1 MFKSI
6 NLIVVL
12 LLITICIPLTVMA
25 ETVSRTVAV
34 VNGVDLSEADL
45 NQEINII
52 MPMSQPF
59 HGKISDEKK
68 AKIRSEAMKVLVD
81 YELMAQDARGKGL
94 KIPQEVIDGEMGKLI
109 KKFKSKEELAA
120 AYKGAGFTD
129 KTFLRIM
136 ERRLLAEK
144 IHAVEVDGKL
154 SVTPEKLKNYYDS
167 NISKYNK
174 PEEFRASHILIKVD
188 PSSSKEKRLALR
200 ASADSILKRLKDGE
214 KFEEIAVN
222 ESDDDSKNKGGD
234 LGYFH
239 AGQTIPEFNDALTK
253 LKVGETSPVIESLYG
268 FHIIRLTDKRPSR
281 QVPFDEVQ
289 DKIRKD
295 MIATQKKKLQD
306 DWMDG
311 LYKKAKITYPGEK

>member
-1 MFKSI
+1 MSKSI
-6 NLIVVL
+6 NLIVAL
-12 LLITICIPLTVMA
+12 LLITVCVPLTVRA

-45 NQEINII
+45 NQEINTI

-68 AKIRSEAMKVLVD
+68 AKIRSDAMKVLVD
-81 YELMAQDARGKGL
+81 YELMAQDALGKGI
-94 KIPQEVIDGEMGKLI
+94 KIPQAVIDGEMDKLV
-109 KKFKSKEELAA
+109 KKFKSKKDLVK

-136 ERRLLAEK
+136 QRRLLAEK
-144 IHAVEVDGKL
+144 IHALEVDGKV
-154 SVTPEKLKNYYDS
+154 SVTPEKLKSYYDS

-188 PSSSKEKRLALR
+188 PSSNKEKRLALR

-253 LKVGETSPVIESLYG
+253 LKVGETSPVVESLYG
-268 FHIIRLTDKRPSR
+268 FHIIRLTDKRPAR
-281 QVPFDEVQ
+281 QIPLDEVQ
-289 DKIRKD
+289 DKIKKD
-295 MIATQKKKLQD
+295 MVATQKKQLQD
-306 DWMDG
+306 EWMDG
-311 LYKKAKITYPGEK
+311 LHKKAKIIYPGEK

>member
-1 MFKSI
+1 MFKSV
-6 NLIVVL
+6 NLFVVL
-12 LLITICIPLTVMA
+12 LLISVCVPVTVRA
-25 ETVSRTVAV
+25 ESVSRVVAV

-45 NQEINII
+45 NQEINTI
-52 MPMSQPF
+52 MPMSQSF
-59 HGKISDEKK
+59 HGKISEEKRM
-68 AKIRSEAMKVLVD
+68 KIRSDAMKVLVD
-81 YELMAQDARGKGL
+81 YELMAQDARGKGI
-94 KIPQEVIDGEMGKLI
+94 KIPQEVIDGEMAKLV
-109 KKFKSKEELAA
+109 KKFKSKEDLEA

-144 IHAVEVDGKL
+144 IHALEVDGKV
-154 SVTPEKLKNYYDS
+154 SVTPEKLKSYYNS

-188 PSSSKEKRLALR
+188 PSSNKEKRLALR
-200 ASADSILKRLKDGE
+200 ASADAIMKRLKDGE

-253 LKVGETSPVIESLYG
+253 LKVGETSPVVESLYG
-268 FHIIRLTDKRPSR
+268 FHIIRLTDKRPAR
-281 QVPFDEVQ
+281 QIPFDEVQ

-295 MIATQKKKLQD
+295 SVATQKKKLQD
-306 DWMDG
+306 EWMDG
-311 LYKKAKITYPGEK
+311 LHKKAKIIFPGEK

>member
-1 MFKSI
+1 MSKSI
-6 NLIVVL
+6 NLIVAL
-12 LLITICIPLTVMA
+12 LLITVCVPLTVRA

-45 NQEINII
+45 NQEINTI

-68 AKIRSEAMKVLVD
+68 AKIRSDAMKVLVD
-81 YELMAQDARGKGL
+81 YELMAQDALGKGI
-94 KIPQEVIDGEMGKLI
+94 KIPQAVIDGEMDKLV
-109 KKFKSKEELAA
+109 KKFKSKKDLVK

-136 ERRLLAEK
+136 QRRLLAEK
-144 IHAVEVDGKL
+144 IHALEVDGKV
-154 SVTPEKLKNYYDS
+154 SVTPEKLKSYYDS

-188 PSSSKEKRLALR
+188 PSSNKEKRLALR

-253 LKVGETSPVIESLYG
+253 LKVGETSPVVESLYG
-268 FHIIRLTDKRPSR
+268 FHIIRLTDKRPAR
-281 QVPFDEVQ
+281 QIPFDEVQ
-289 DKIRKD
+289 DKIKKD
-295 MIATQKKKLQD
+295 MVATQKKQLQD
-306 DWMDG
+306 EWMDG
-311 LYKKAKITYPGEK
+311 LHKKAKIIYPGEK

>member
-1 MFKSI
+1 MSKSI
-6 NLIVVL
+6 NLIVAL
-12 LLITICIPLTVMA
+12 LLITVCVPLTVRA

-45 NQEINII
+45 NQEINTI

-68 AKIRSEAMKVLVD
+68 AKIRSDAMKVLVD
-81 YELMAQDARGKGL
+81 YELMAQDALGKGI
-94 KIPQEVIDGEMGKLI
+94 KIPQAVIDGEMDKLV
-109 KKFKSKEELAA
+109 KKFKSKKDLVS

-136 ERRLLAEK
+136 QRRLLAEK
-144 IHAVEVDGKL
+144 IHALEVDGKV
-154 SVTPEKLKNYYDS
+154 SVTPEKLKSYYDS

-174 PEEFRASHILIKVD
+174 PEEFRPSHILIKVD
-188 PSSSKEKRLALR
+188 PSSNKEKRLALR

-253 LKVGETSPVIESLYG
+253 LKVGETSPVVESLYG
-268 FHIIRLTDKRPSR
+268 FHIIRLTDKRPAR
-281 QVPFDEVQ
+281 QIPFDEVQ
-289 DKIRKD
+289 DKIKKD
-295 MIATQKKKLQD
+295 MVATQKKQLQD
-306 DWMDG
+306 EWMDG
-311 LYKKAKITYPGEK
+311 LHKKAKIIYPGEK